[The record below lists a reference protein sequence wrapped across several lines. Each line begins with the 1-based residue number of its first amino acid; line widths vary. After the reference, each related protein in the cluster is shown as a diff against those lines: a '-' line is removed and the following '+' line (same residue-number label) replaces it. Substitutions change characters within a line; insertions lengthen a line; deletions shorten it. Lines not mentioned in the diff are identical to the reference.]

1 MAYNSK
7 TDRRNNVE
15 QIVLRGILS
24 IMIGKNVNIWT
35 GTMTNLMTNLN
46 RVLSKHQRTL
56 IPATPSA
63 LRMVVNRVTNRLRS
77 RKISVRFGRTP
88 DHSRTRF
95 VRFAQ

>member
-7 TDRRNNVE
+7 TDQRNNVE
-15 QIVLRGILS
+15 QVVLRGILS
-24 IMIGKNVNIWT
+24 ILADESVDNWT
-35 GTMTNLMTNLN
+35 GTMTNLMTRLN
-46 RVLSKHQRTL
+46 RVLSRHQRTL
-56 IPATPSA
+56 IPVSPSA

-77 RKISVRFGRTP
+77 RGISVRFGRSP